1 VLLFGVLAWNA
12 ILMYIGIRMSSKKVA
27 RTTKITLLAE
37 GPILPGSVSTANS
50 QCGKPTC
57 ACKASPP
64 KLHGTYYRWTGFLKG
79 KRTTKTI
86 TKEAAE
92 ECQRRIKN
100 YPALQDQLDQLVEEA
115 LENAPW
121 KEL

>member
-1 VLLFGVLAWNA
+1 
-12 ILMYIGIRMSSKKVA
+12 MYKGIRMSSKKSA
-27 RTTKITLLAE
+27 RTTQITIVAE
-37 GPILPGSVSTANS
+37 GPILTGSVSTANS
-50 QCGKPTC
+50 QCGKPNC

-86 TKEAAE
+86 SKEAAK
-92 ECQRRIKN
+92 ECERRIKN
-100 YPALQDQLDQLVEEA
+100 YRALQGQLDQLVAEA

-121 KEL
+121 EEL

>member
-1 VLLFGVLAWNA
+1 
-12 ILMYIGIRMSSKKVA
+12 MSSKKSA
-27 RTTKITLLAE
+27 RTTQITIVAK

-50 QCGKPTC
+50 QCGKPHC

-86 TKEAAE
+86 SKEAAE
-92 ECQRRIKN
+92 EAQRRII
-100 YPALQDQLDQLVEEA
+100 YRALQGQLDQLVEQA

>member
-1 VLLFGVLAWNA
+1 MLLLVLAEKL
-12 ILMYIGIRMSSKKVA
+12 ILMYKGIRMSSKKLA
-27 RTTKITLLAE
+27 RTTQITIVAE
-37 GPILPGSVSTANS
+37 GPILTGSVSTANS
-50 QCGKPTC
+50 QCGKPNC

-86 TKEAAE
+86 SKEAAK
-92 ECQRRIKN
+92 ECERRIKN
-100 YPALQDQLDQLVEEA
+100 YRALQGQLDQLVAEA

-121 KEL
+121 EEL

>member
-1 VLLFGVLAWNA
+1 
-12 ILMYIGIRMSSKKVA
+12 MSSKKSA
-27 RTTKITLLAE
+27 GTAKITVVTE
-37 GPILPGSVSTANS
+37 GPILPGSVSTAKS
-50 QCGKPTC
+50 QCGKPNC

-86 TKEAAE
+86 SKEAAE
-92 ECQRRIKN
+92 ECERRIKN
-100 YPALQDQLDQLVEEA
+100 YRALQDQLDQLVEEA

>member
-1 VLLFGVLAWNA
+1 MAT
-12 ILMYIGIRMSSKKVA
+12 KKVG
-27 RTTKITLLAE
+27 RTTQITLVAK
-37 GPILPGSVSTANS
+37 GPILPGSVSTAKS
-50 QCGKPTC
+50 QCGKPNC

-92 ECQRRIKN
+92 ECDRRIKN
-100 YPALQDQLDQLVEEA
+100 YRALQRQLDQVIEEA

>member
-1 VLLFGVLAWNA
+1 
-12 ILMYIGIRMSSKKVA
+12 MYRGIRMSSKNPS
-27 RTTKITLLAE
+27 RTTKITIVAE
-37 GPILPGSVSTANS
+37 GPILPGSVSTAKS
-50 QCGKPTC
+50 QCGKPHC

-92 ECQRRIKN
+92 ECERRIKN
-100 YPALQDQLDQLVEEA
+100 YRALQGQLDQITDEA

-121 KEL
+121 KDL

>member
-1 VLLFGVLAWNA
+1 MLLLVLAEKL
-12 ILMYIGIRMSSKKVA
+12 ILMYKGIRMSSKKLA
-27 RTTKITLLAE
+27 RTTQITIVAE
-37 GPILPGSVSTANS
+37 GPILTGSVSTANS
-50 QCGKPTC
+50 QCGKPNC

-86 TKEAAE
+86 SKEAAK
-92 ECQRRIKN
+92 ECERRIKN
-100 YPALQDQLDQLVEEA
+100 YRALQGELDQLVAEA